1 MASTMVRRL
10 VPISTSI
17 RPVCGMA
24 PERANTLVPLLVAVP
39 MAAYQSPPS
48 RKIAGTAAKVSTLLI
63 RVGRPHRPDIA
74 G

>member
-1 MASTMVRRL
+1 MVRRL

-17 RPVCGMA
+17 KPVWVMA
-24 PERANTLVPLLVAVP
+24 PERAKTLVPLLVAVP
-39 MAAYQSPPS
+39 MAPYQAPPC

-63 RVGRPHRPDIA
+63 KVGRPHKPDTA